1 MVFAIVRLMLAIL
14 EGLLIIS
21 LAELLLWTTPVW
33 KERKIAATAFAAAL
47 SAGSLALIAKQP
59 AVWTGLIG
67 LLTAYRVLNLARV
80 AAGRIQEDHLFH
92 ASRRT
97 ALWLIVWQTSVAGL
111 AGLSRHYG
119 IGPAEWWALAAV
131 TILIGSDITLFTSAR
146 NLRAARPPR
155 LSRNFSDKELP
166 ALTVAIPAR
175 NETEDLEECLRSLIV
190 STYPKLEILVLD
202 DCSQNKRTPEIIR
215 SFAHAGVRFIA
226 GDKPPKSWLA
236 KNFAY
241 DKLADEASG
250 DVLLFCGVDV
260 RFEPGSLDALVRTLL
275 QEKKDM
281 ISILP
286 RNAAPKRASLPPWFM
301 QANRYV
307 WELAL
312 PRRLVG
318 RPPVLSTCWLI
329 DRHALERAGGFEAV
343 RRRGVPESYFARETA
358 SAGKGYSFL
367 LASAGIGVD
376 SVKAPDEQR
385 ATAIRTR
392 YLQMHRRP
400 EMTALVS
407 LAELT
412 VLIMPF
418 TLLAPA
424 LIIGEWLTAGLA
436 VLSIIANCMVYS
448 RIFNL
453 AYRRFLAKGLWLL
466 PFAAFYDVWLLNY
479 SMWRYEFREV
489 IWKGRNVCIPVMRT
503 IPKLPDT

>member
-1 MVFAIVRLMLAIL
+1 MLAIL
-14 EGLLIIS
+14 GGLLIVS
-21 LAELLLWTTPVW
+21 LAELLLWTGPVW
-33 KERKIAATAFAAAL
+33 KERRIAAVSFSAAL
-47 SAGSLALIAKQP
+47 AAGTLALIAKEP
-59 AVWTGLIG
+59 AAWSVLIG
-67 LLTAYRVLNLARV
+67 VLTAYRILNLARV

-97 ALWLIVWQTSVAGL
+97 AAWLIIWQAAVAGL

-119 IGPAEWWALAAV
+119 LGPAEWWALAAI
-131 TILIGSDITLFTSAR
+131 TILIGSDIILFTFTR
-146 NLRAARPPR
+146 NLRAARPNRPIK
-155 LSRNFSDKELP
+155 NFTDKELP

-175 NETEDLEECLRSLIV
+175 NETKDLEECLQSLIA

-215 SFAHAGVRFIA
+215 GFAHAGVRFIA
-226 GDKPPKSWLA
+226 GDEPPKSWLA

-260 RFEPGSLDALVRTLL
+260 RFQAGSLDALVGTFL

-281 ISILP
+281 ISVLP
-286 RNAAPKRASLPPWFM
+286 RNAEPKRGGLSAWFM
-301 QANRYV
+301 QANRYA
-307 WELAL
+307 WELTL
-312 PRRLVG
+312 PRRLVR

-329 DRHALERAGGFEAV
+329 DRRTLERAGGFEAV
-343 RRRGVPESYFARETA
+343 RRRGVPESYFARVATSE
-358 SAGKGYSFL
+358 GKGYGFL
-367 LASAGIGVD
+367 AAGGAVGVD
-376 SVKAPDEQR
+376 SVKSPDEQR

-407 LAELT
+407 LAELS
-412 VLIMPF
+412 VLILPF
-418 TLLAPA
+418 ALLAAA
-424 LIIGEWLTAGLA
+424 LAAGEWPTASLAGLSA
-436 VLSIIANCMVYS
+436 VANVMVYS

-453 AYRRFLAKGLWLL
+453 AYRRFFIKGLWLL
-466 PFAAFYDVWLLNY
+466 PFAALYDVWLLNY
-479 SMWRYEFREV
+479 SMWRYEFRDV
-489 IWKGRNVCIPVMRT
+489 IWKGRNVCIPVMRA